1 MKRKQVIVLFL
12 FLLSGLAI
20 YLIASGENK
29 DKIGTIVEN
38 QKGKV
43 LEIIKKNGSVVL
55 DKAGEKVSEVYEAVK
70 EKGGEA
76 VQSAIITPTQELA
89 KSLVKKVLISAT
101 SILTPEDIEGILVK
115 KEGKITCEYK

>member
-20 YLIASGENK
+20 YFVANGENK

-38 QKGKV
+38 QKGKA
-43 LEIIKKNGSVVL
+43 LEVIRKNGSIVL
-55 DKAGEKVSEVYEAVK
+55 DKAGEKASEAYEAVK

-76 VQSAIITPTQELA
+76 VQSAIISPAQELA
-89 KSLVKKVLISAT
+89 RSLVKKALISAT
-101 SILTPEDIEGILVK
+101 SILTPEDIGGILA
-115 KEGKITCEYK
+115 KEQGKATCKCQ